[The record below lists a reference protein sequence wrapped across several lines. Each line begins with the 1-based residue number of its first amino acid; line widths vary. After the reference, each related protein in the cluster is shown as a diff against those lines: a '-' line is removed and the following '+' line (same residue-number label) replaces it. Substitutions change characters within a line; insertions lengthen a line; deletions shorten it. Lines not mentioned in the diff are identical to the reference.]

1 MRELFPVM
9 ALGYADSDIE
19 RLHVVGPSEFRFIL
33 RRNSYGRIQRLTGNR
48 IFKLLHSDL
57 AEMHG
62 LQLETRVIR
71 EIGL

>member
-1 MRELFPVM
+1 VM

-33 RRNSYGRIQRLTGNR
+33 RATLMAAFNASLETEYS
-48 IFKLLHSDL
+48 KLLHSDL

>member
-1 MRELFPVM
+1 M
-9 ALGYADSDIE
+9 AAFNASLETEYS
-19 RLHVVGPSEFRFIL
+19 
-33 RRNSYGRIQRLTGNR
+33 
-48 IFKLLHSDL
+48 KLLRSDL